1 MTFWFRNIELDIVD
15 SEQQGNFQPNDRKKQ
30 KTTDYNGQNPT
41 GHSIVLAI
49 VGQTVVNSTFVIL
62 LCICANVG
70 LTFFKC
76 PTIANTKTLNLHCC
90 ATGFF

>member
-15 SEQQGNFQPNDRKKQ
+15 GERQSNSQPSNRKKQ

-49 VGQTVVNSTFVIL
+49 VGQTVVYSTFVIL
-62 LCICANVG
+62 LCICEMLG
-70 LTFFKC
+70 
-76 PTIANTKTLNLHCC
+76 
-90 ATGFF
+90 